1 MVKSQ
6 IMNGKVYL
14 SVVIPCYNEKENL
27 KRGVLFE
34 IKEYLDKQTFNWE
47 VIISDDGSKDGSADL
62 IESQIKAF
70 SGFRFIKN
78 SHGGKPFAIW
88 HGIKESVGKYILF
101 TDMDQ
106 STPIVELSKL
116 IPFVKKDCD
125 AVIGSRGLIRKNF
138 PMVRKMG
145 SMIFVGLR
153 KAFILPEI
161 SDTQCGFKVFKREV
175 LLKTFPRLEF
185 FKKEKKREG
194 WNVTSY
200 DVELLHIIKKMGFCI
215 SEVNVLWEDKDISES
230 KGGYMR
236 RYLKESWEMLGQI
249 LRVKLNDLKGEYNF

>member
-125 AVIGSRGLIRKNF
+125 AVIGSRGLIRK
-138 PMVRKMG
+138 
-145 SMIFVGLR
+145 
-153 KAFILPEI
+153 
-161 SDTQCGFKVFKREV
+161 
-175 LLKTFPRLEF
+175 TFPRLEF

-200 DVELLHIIKKMGFCI
+200 DVELLHIIKKMCFCI